1 MLCDERGET
10 GALVCERRQLLL
22 VPDLL
27 FARPFL
33 CAYSEYPTDSH
44 AAAVSLELYA

>member
-10 GALVCERRQLLL
+10 GALVRERRQLLL

-33 CAYSEYPTDSH
+33 CAYSDYPTDS
-44 AAAVSLELYA
+44 AATVFSLYLYA